1 MWGLH
6 LGILWRLCKALCGGY
21 FETKGSARD
30 SSVSDEQAGRQQYYR
45 MGDQPLAPHQ
55 HPDQKHHHHH
65 DNPDQGGREQ
75 YYRMDDQPQTQSK
88 LTLADRLQVITI
100 NISMFVINI
109 LIITINIKTITV
121 NIVILMDSCGLQC
134 LEY

>member
-1 MWGLH
+1 
-6 LGILWRLCKALCGGY
+6 
-21 FETKGSARD
+21 
-30 SSVSDEQAGRQQYYR
+30 
-45 MGDQPLAPHQ
+45 
-55 HPDQKHHHHH
+55 
-65 DNPDQGGREQ
+65 
-75 YYRMDDQPQTQSK
+75 MDDQPQTQSK

-109 LIITINIKTITV
+109 LIITINIFIITVNIKTITV